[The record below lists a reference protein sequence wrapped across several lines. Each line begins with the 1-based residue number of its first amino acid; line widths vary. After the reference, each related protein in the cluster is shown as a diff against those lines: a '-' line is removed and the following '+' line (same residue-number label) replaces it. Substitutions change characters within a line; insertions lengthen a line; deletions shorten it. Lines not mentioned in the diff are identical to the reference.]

1 MELVEVSPEAY
12 ATAFPI
18 TSTPYGSVAFNQLNA
33 GKVESLYFIGL
44 KDGNDRFRAG
54 MILGRKGKEL
64 HCPFS
69 APFGELS
76 CNGRQ
81 KLETVSIFFK
91 CLKER
96 FDDFEIHLTLPPSI
110 YCPGVQPKAS
120 AILANVGH
128 QAYADLN
135 YHYDLSD
142 FTNFKSSLDSNARN
156 HFNRSLRAGF
166 VFGKCSLKEA
176 YPIIAENRS
185 ERGYPL
191 RMSLAQLSETSEIIN
206 IDSFRLT
213 LEGENAAAAIVYR
226 LSADIAQVIY
236 WGHLEKYS
244 NLRPM
249 NLLAHEIFGFYA
261 SLGMKIV
268 DIGPASSDGVP
279 DMGLCTFKE
288 SIGCRLTFKP
298 TFIIK

>member
-1 MELVEVSPEAY
+1 MELVELSPEAY
-12 ATAFPI
+12 ATAFATP
-18 TSTPYGSVAFNQLNA
+18 STPYGSVAFNQLNA
-33 GKVESLYFIGL
+33 GKVESLHFIGL
-44 KDGNDRFRAG
+44 KDGNGRFRAG
-54 MILGRKGKEL
+54 MIFGRKGKEL

-76 CNGRQ
+76 CNGHQ
-81 KLETVSIFFK
+81 KLETVATFFQ

-96 FDDFEIHLTLPPSI
+96 FNDFKINVTLPPAI
-110 YCPGVQPKAS
+110 YSPTIQPKAC
-120 AILANVGH
+120 AIIANVGH

-135 YHYDLSD
+135 YHYDLND
-142 FTNFKSSLDSNARN
+142 FANFKSALDSNARN

-166 VFGKCSLKEA
+166 VFDKCSLEEA
-176 YPIIAENRS
+176 YPIIAENRAQ
-185 ERGYPL
+185 RGYPL
-191 RMSLAQLSETSEIIN
+191 RMSLAQLCETSEIIN

-213 LEGENAAAAIVYR
+213 LGGENAAAAIVYR

-236 WGHLEKYS
+236 WGHLEKFS

-249 NLLAHEIFGFYA
+249 NLLAHEVFGFYA

-268 DIGPASSDGVP
+268 DIGPASSEGIP

-298 TFIIK
+298 TFRIK